1 MMNKIAPIFG
11 IVFIV
16 FSVFTG
22 TVNYEL
28 NKIQYPG
35 APTNFLEVSI
45 VWAMIPYLLLA
56 VLSFVAA
63 YLTSQEKKSAE
74 TEMPS
79 EVRTTPTETPS

>member
-1 MMNKIAPIFG
+1 MNKIAPVFG
-11 IVFIV
+11 LVFIV
-16 FSVFTG
+16 FSALAG
-22 TVNYEL
+22 TINYEL

-35 APTNFLEVSI
+35 APTNFLEISI
-45 VWAMIPYLLLA
+45 VWAMIPYILLA

-79 EVRTTPTETPS
+79 EPRTIPTETPS